1 MKQASLFETKRT
13 ACAVTGHRKL
23 PADFDKEQVSNVLEQ
38 LLQEGV
44 ITFYN
49 GLAVGFDLL
58 CAEILVKLKTKYP
71 GMRLI
76 GCVPFYGQE
85 KTFPAEDKKRYVSI
99 LQQCDEVVVLS
110 EHYYKACCLVRDK
123 YMTDRA
129 DVLVAYCVKKTGG
142 AAYTVKQFL
151 KRKDKDESDVL
162 FVGQP
167 AANGDETLG

>member
-85 KTFPAEDKKRYVSI
+85 RTFPARDQIRYAKV
-99 LQQCDEVVVLS
+99 LKACNEVVTFG
-110 EHYYKACCLVRDK
+110 EHYYEGCYFKRND
-123 YMTDRA
+123 YMVEHA
-129 DVLVAYCVKKTGG
+129 DVLFAYCLTKTGG
-142 AAYTVKQFL
+142 AAYTV
-151 KRKDKDESDVL
+151 RKFAKSKGEENIL
-162 FVGQP
+162 FF
-167 AANGDETLG
+167 E